1 METMQT
7 EGKRNLPHVI
17 YAGHFVPED
26 QVNAFKGPAVS
37 GTRMQLGIF
46 KAIEDKC
53 ELTLIST
60 TPIASYPRE
69 KTLRVR
75 GETAELYTGASYTR
89 IPFINVFGIK
99 QLTQIRS
106 LRRAL
111 KRVPTDRENTV
122 ILNYNPYVEIAIPTL
137 RYAKRHKIKTV
148 CIVADIPV
156 TIPKS
161 YNFIK
166 KFFRK
171 LEIKNYYR
179 FIGKYDALVVL
190 NKHVVS
196 QFADGK
202 RFYLM
207 DGGVTEK
214 EIADAVILPPEQHHN
229 EQILYAGALEPYNGI
244 REMIEGFLKVQKD
257 IRLVICGDGTLA
269 SYVKE
274 MAEQHERILYKG
286 KVSHE
291 EAVALQRES
300 GMLISARPTDGFALK
315 LTFPSKIIEYM
326 LSGTP
331 ILTTR
336 LNGLGEAYEDKL
348 FFCGQTVDEIA
359 KGIEDFF
366 ELPTEERYARAVR
379 AREFVETSKTY
390 TYHSKGIIELID
402 EVLAE

>member
-1 METMQT
+1 MGSTKYDGDIPMA
-7 EGKRNLPHVI
+7 HVI
-17 YAGHFVPED
+17 YAGHFVRED

-37 GTRMQLGIF
+37 GNRMQLGIF
-46 KAIEDKC
+46 KAIEKKC
-53 ELTLIST
+53 ELSLIAT

-69 KTLRVR
+69 KAIFVH
-75 GETAELYTGASYTR
+75 GETAELYEGAIYTK
-89 IPFINVFGIK
+89 IPFINIFGIK
-99 QLTQIRS
+99 QLTQICSLHRA
-106 LRRAL
+106 LRRVV
-111 KRVPTDRENTV
+111 KNRENAV
-122 ILNYNPYVEIAIPTL
+122 IVNYNPYVEIAIPTL
-137 RYAKRHKIKTV
+137 RFAKRHKVKTV

-171 LEIKNYYR
+171 IEIKNYYR
-179 FIGKYDALVVL
+179 FIEKYDGLVVL
-190 NKHVVS
+190 NKQVVS

-207 DGGVTEK
+207 DGGVTEQ
-214 EIADAVILPPEQHHN
+214 EIWDAVILPPEQHYN
-229 EQILYAGALEPYNGI
+229 DQILYAGALEPYNGI
-244 REMIEGFLKVQKD
+244 REMIEGFLLVKKD
-257 IRLVICGDGTLA
+257 VKLVICGDGTMA
-269 SYVKE
+269 SYVRE
-274 MAEQHERILYKG
+274 MAEQNENIIYKG
-286 KVSHE
+286 RVSHE

-336 LNGLGEAYEDKL
+336 LNGLGESYDDKL
-348 FFCGQTVDEIA
+348 FFCGQTVEEIA

-366 ELPTEERYARAVR
+366 DQPAKERYVR
-379 AREFVETSKTY
+379 AQRARSFVEAKKTY
-390 TYHSKGIIELID
+390 TYHSKGIMKLID